1 MASFLENTKRF
12 CYNFSNMNKKIA
24 VILGIVIL
32 FLGGL
37 YFGRHWLRDQWAI
50 MNKPDLPSPT
60 AYQEKQPQENS
71 VNAELPEGPPS
82 HIEGGVSESENFK
95 LESSPQNAEPQKKP
109 EPADPLAGDV
119 EIPAELNLDVPWMSQ
134 APHANWDYPY
144 QEACEEA
151 SMIMVHAFY
160 KGRTGKIPVD
170 EADSEIKKLVDYQNE
185 KLGYYEDTTAE
196 ETAQLMRDYYGYKD
210 VRVFPVYEA
219 KDIQAVLARGYP
231 VIMPFSGKEL
241 DNPNFRNGG
250 PLYHM
255 LVVKGY
261 TDDGHFIT
269 GDPGTRLGQD
279 FIYTFEN
286 IMESVHDWNGGNVTQ
301 GKKLMIVALPN

>member
-1 MASFLENTKRF
+1 MKR
-12 CYNFSNMNKKIA
+12 KIA
-24 VILGIVIL
+24 IILGLMLVILI
-32 FLGGL
+32 GL
-37 YFGRHWLRDQWAI
+37 YFGRHWLRDQWTL

-60 AYQEKQPQENS
+60 AYQDKVTENS
-71 VNAELPEGPPS
+71 SDTIDADLPEGPPS
-82 HIEGGVSESENFK
+82 HIEGGVSASENFK
-95 LESSPQNAEPQKKP
+95 LESSPQTKDPVRDQKK
-109 EPADPLAGDV
+109 EVTDPLAGDV
-119 EIPAELNLDVPWMSQ
+119 EIPTELNLDVPWMSQ

-151 SMIMVHAFY
+151 SMIMVDAFY
-160 KGRTGKIPVD
+160 DGRTGKIPVD
-170 EADSEIKKLVDYQNE
+170 EADDEILKIVEYQN
-185 KLGYYEDTTAE
+185 KTLGYYKDTTAE
-196 ETAQLMRDYYGYKD
+196 ETAQLMRDYYGYSD
-210 VRVFPVYEA
+210 VRVFPVTSA

-261 TDDGHFIT
+261 TDDGRFIT

-286 IMESVHDWNGGNVTQ
+286 LLESNHDWNGGNVPEGDQ
-301 GKKLMIVALPN
+301 LMIVVLPN